1 MARMTRSFIV
11 LLLAALLLTGCSMPT
26 MDELYCLPK
35 RSTAYN
41 DLQMLIDE
49 EMETLSYSAPISGEH
64 QQTVQS
70 ADLDGDGLDEYLL
83 FARDDSDKPLKILI
97 FSQLATG
104 YVLMDTIEGNG
115 FAFEF
120 VDYAQLDD
128 RPGLEIVVGRQLSDQ
143 VARSVSVYRFTSGFS
158 RQLMTG
164 SYTRMVSADFDENGL
179 EELLLISPGQ
189 TDESN
194 AVAVLYS
201 YEDGE
206 MRRSTEL
213 DLSAPA
219 NVLKRATLGKLADGG
234 SAVFVSSGPVDDV
247 ILTDII
253 TVSTGNV
260 TALEKAIPTESQR
273 NYYFYAEDVDNDG
286 VMELPKL
293 YDMLPAPGGASAVV
307 QKLVQWYSMDAAG
320 NRTEKLWAYYNHSD
334 GWYLRL
340 RKQWVSG
347 FSATRSEDEIT
358 FYLWDEAGTKAEEVF
373 SVRLL
378 TGLDRE
384 AQAQQKGLIIL
395 HKNDTTIYVAEL
407 TSAAGR
413 HEITDKTLKNSF
425 SMIRADWNTEE
436 DKEGEES

>member
-1 MARMTRSFIV
+1 MARKIRSFIV
-11 LLLAALLLTGCSMPT
+11 LLLATLLLAGCSMPT

-41 DLQMLIDE
+41 DLQMLIEE
-49 EMETLSYSAPISGEH
+49 EMEKLSYSAPISGEH

-104 YVLMDTIEGNG
+104 YVLMDTIEGYG

-143 VARSVSVYRFTSGFS
+143 LARSVSVYRFTSGFS

-164 SYTRMVSADFDENGL
+164 SYTRMVSADFDKNGL

-194 AVAVLYS
+194 AVAVLYA
-201 YEDGE
+201 YEDGQ
-206 MRRSTEL
+206 MRRSAEL

-219 NVLKRATLGKLADGG
+219 NALKRATLGTLQDGG
-234 SAVFVSSGPVDDV
+234 SAVFVSSGPVDNV
-247 ILTDII
+247 ILTDIL
-253 TVSTGNV
+253 VVEDGNV
-260 TALEKAIPTESQR
+260 TALKKAIPAESQR

-286 VMELPKL
+286 IMELPQL
-293 YDMLPAPGGASAVV
+293 LDMLPAPNTVDTV
-307 QKLVQWYSMDAAG
+307 PQKLVQWYSIDSAG
-320 NRTEKLWAYYNHSD
+320 NFTEKLTAFYNHSD

-340 RKQWVSG
+340 KNQWVSG
-347 FSATRSEDEIT
+347 LSVSHAEDVFT
-358 FYLWDEAGTKAEEVF
+358 FYLRDENGTAEKAF
-373 SVRLL
+373 SIRLL

-384 AQAQQKGLIIL
+384 EQAQQKGLLIL
-395 HKNDTTIYVAEL
+395 HKNDTSIYVAEL
-407 TSAAGR
+407 TNVAVQ
-413 HEITDKTLKNSF
+413 HEITDKLLKNNF
-425 SMIRADWNTEE
+425 SLIRADWNAEE
-436 DKEGEES
+436 DDGGEES

>member
-1 MARMTRSFIV
+1 MVRKIRSFTV
-11 LLLAALLLTGCSMPT
+11 LLLAALLLTGCAMPT

-35 RSTAYN
+35 RSNAYN
-41 DLQMLIDE
+41 DLQMVIEE
-49 EMETLSYSAPISGEH
+49 EMKNLSYSSPISGEN

-83 FARDDSDKPLKILI
+83 FARDDSEKALKILI

-104 YVLMDTIEGNG
+104 YVLMDTIEGYG

-128 RPGLEIVVGRQLSDQ
+128 RPGLEIVVGRQLSDR

-194 AVAVLYS
+194 AVAVLYA
-201 YEDGE
+201 YQDGE
-206 MRRSTEL
+206 MRRSAEL
-213 DLSAPA
+213 DMSAPA
-219 NVLKRATLGKLADGG
+219 SALKRASLGKLLDGG
-234 SAVFVSSGPVDDV
+234 NAVFVSSGPADNT
-247 ILTDII
+247 ILTDIL
-253 TVSTGNV
+253 TVDGSRV
-260 TALEKAIPTESQR
+260 DMLEKGIVSDSLS
-273 NYYFYAEDVDNDG
+273 NYYLYAEDVDNDG

-293 YDMLPAPGGASAVV
+293 LDMKPAPGTDSAAS
-307 QKLVQWYSMDAAG
+307 QKLVQWYSVDSAG
-320 NRTEKLWAYYNHSD
+320 GCKEKLWAYYNHSD

-347 FSATRSEDEIT
+347 LAVARSEDMHT
-358 FYLWDEAGTKAEEVF
+358 FYLWDDKESDAQKVF
-373 SVRLL
+373 SIRVL

-384 AQAQQKGLIIL
+384 EQAAQEGLYIL

-407 TSAAGR
+407 TSAAAR
-413 HEITDKTLKNSF
+413 YEITETTLKYGF
-425 SMIRADWNTEE
+425 SLIRADWNP
-436 DKEGEES
+436 EESEGDKK